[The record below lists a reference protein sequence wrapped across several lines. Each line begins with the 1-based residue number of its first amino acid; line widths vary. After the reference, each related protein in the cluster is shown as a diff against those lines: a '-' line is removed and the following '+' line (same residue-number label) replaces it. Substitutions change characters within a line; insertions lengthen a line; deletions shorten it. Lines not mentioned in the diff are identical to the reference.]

1 MSRLHESI
9 AKTRRSKPKELGDPY
24 RLSCRHMGKIVW
36 ISKNKEV
43 FAVKARTRASSCCN
57 KKRRDGTW
65 NPTVFLIKTSDKN
78 SQTHTYTSHLT
89 TLVSRF
95 LKTLEYVKS
104 WNQLDTLKGEAEL
117 KRHVCNIIEYT
128 FYFHKQQV
136 TEHEVEKLIQLLER
150 RGTLSVNGGCR

>member
-1 MSRLHESI
+1 MSRLNESLV
-9 AKTRRSKPKELGDPY
+9 KTEKPKPNKLGNPY

-36 ISKNKEV
+36 ISKNQEV
-43 FAVKARTRASSCCN
+43 LAVKSCTRASSCCN

-78 SQTHTYTSHLT
+78 SQTQTHTSHLT

-150 RGTLSVNGGCR
+150 RELCL